1 MLPRIT
7 LLPLL
12 VPAILASHGS
22 DVLDT
27 DASLE
32 SIANDIAVL
41 EKRESSFS
49 AAVVEVT
56 FYAFIDSTEALA
68 GDCAANCAANPTG
81 PFPNPQ
87 QGIVAH
93 TCSNPNGSP
102 RTNARGEPT
111 AGGDGTYNNPISA
124 AAATGQSI
132 ISQCKPFWSPYL
144 YKWFIFDDLCP
155 SCDIAHFDLFI
166 GGSASDTECPGI
178 CDCENSLT
186 PTDGGQ
192 YGATKGG
199 AACIFYDIS
208 GGDLEDSVYQPTET
222 GGLQNSGHCYSDLNL
237 IDSSTNNADLCE
249 VCVVNTNTCQV
260 GVTNVITSPFKKRA
274 PRQERAVTARAAM
287 PEKTVA
293 PEVPAP
299 ASTFSTSPRA

>member
-7 LLPLL
+7 LLSLL

-22 DVLDT
+22 DVLDADT
-27 DASLE
+27 SLE
-32 SIANDIAVL
+32 SIANDTATL

-102 RTNARGEPT
+102 RTNAAGEPT

-124 AAATGQSI
+124 AAA
-132 ISQCKPFWSPYL
+132 
-144 YKWFIFDDLCP
+144 
-155 SCDIAHFDLFI
+155 
-166 GGSASDTECPGI
+166 
-178 CDCENSLT
+178 
-186 PTDGGQ
+186 TDGGQ

-208 GGDLEDSVYQPTET
+208 GGDLEDSVYQPIET

-237 IDSSTNNADLCE
+237 IDCSTNNANLCE

-260 GVTNVITSPFKKRA
+260 GATNVITSPFKKRA
-274 PRQERAVTARAAM
+274 PRQERAATARAAM

-293 PEVPAP
+293 PEVPAA